1 MTTKLQAELESSRPP
16 GPYSDSDSDSDRL
29 AADQQDSPL
38 RSVYTDNVP
47 GILSR
52 LRASL
57 LVTTYQAGFLIVL
70 RADGTQLNT
79 HFRRFRRPMG
89 MASQAGCIALGAA
102 REVIEFRNMAALA
115 SKLDPPGKHDASY
128 LPRKIH
134 VTGDIDIHEM
144 AYGTDAEL
152 WFVNTRFS
160 CLCTL
165 NDEHSFVPRWR
176 PSFVSAY
183 SPEDRCH
190 LNGMGMVDGR
200 PRFITALGATDSR
213 EGWRSNKAG
222 GGVVVDVDSGETI
235 AGGLSMPHSPRW
247 YQDRLWMLESGD
259 GSLGTV
265 DTATGKYEAIARL
278 DGFTRGLSFA
288 GPFAFVGLS
297 QVRESVLFSGLP
309 LTERLNERICG
320 VSIVDLRTG
329 REVGFVRFEAAV
341 QEVFSVAILPHCF
354 PELLEPGDDHIGN
367 SYALPDEA
375 LAEVK
380 MQYSGEA
387 SLPPGSSE
395 NTEFSKPT
403 AD

>member
-1 MTTKLQAELESSRPP
+1 MTTPGKTEPESGPP
-16 GPYSDSDSDSDRL
+16 PCQNTDSGGV
-29 AADQQDSPL
+29 AADPAGSHL
-38 RSVYTDNVP
+38 RSVFTDNVP
-47 GILSR
+47 GILTQ

-89 MASQAGCIALGAA
+89 MAWQPGCISLGAA

-115 SKLDPPGKHDASY
+115 SKLDPAGRHDACY
-128 LPRKIH
+128 LPRHIH

-144 AYGTDAEL
+144 AYGSNEEL

-165 NDEHSFVPRWR
+165 NREHSFVPRWR
-176 PSFVSAY
+176 PSFVSGY

-200 PRFITALGATDSR
+200 PRYVTALGATDSN
-213 EGWRSNKAG
+213 EGWRSNKAR
-222 GGVVVDVDSGETI
+222 GGVLIDVDSGETI
-235 AGGLSMPHSPRW
+235 ADGLSMPHSPRW
-247 YQDRLWMLESGD
+247 HQGRLWMLESGD

-265 DTATGKYEAIARL
+265 DLATGRYEAVTQL

-288 GPFAFVGLS
+288 GPYAFVGLS

-309 LTERLNERICG
+309 LTERLNQRICG
-320 VSIVDLRTG
+320 VSIIDLRSG
-329 REVGFVRFEAAV
+329 REIGFVRFEEAV
-341 QEVFSVAILPHCF
+341 QEVFSVAILPHRF
-354 PELLEPGDDHIGN
+354 PDLLEPGDDHVGN
-367 SYALPDEA
+367 AYALPDAA
-375 LAEVK
+375 LSEVVAD
-380 MQYSGEA
+380 QG
-387 SLPPGSSE
+387 LPGSVSASSARTSPE
-395 NTEFSKPT
+395 I
-403 AD
+403 